1 MPRQTKDDPEV
12 CAREMERMEWIEQ
25 DLEFTSAR
33 TIVINFLEVILNGGH
48 LGQLQDQREDFT
60 LALADHLPPAAD
72 AAAWERISGMA
83 EEMLD
88 DRLVLLASD
97 FPEALIG
104 VRTSVTQH

>member
-1 MPRQTKDDPEV
+1 MRKKTEDDPEAR
-12 CAREMERMEWIEQ
+12 AREMERIGWIER

-33 TIVINFLEVILNGGH
+33 SIVINFLEAILNSGN
-48 LGQLQDQREDFT
+48 LSQLEDQREDFT

-88 DRLVLLASD
+88 ERLALLASD
-97 FPEALIG
+97 LPEALIG
-104 VRTSVTQH
+104 IRMSLTQH

>member
-12 CAREMERMEWIEQ
+12 CAREMERVEWREQ
-25 DLEFTSAR
+25 DVELTSAR
-33 TIVINFLEVILNGGH
+33 NIVINFLEVILNSGH

-60 LALADHLPPAAD
+60 LALADHLPSAAD

-88 DRLVLLASD
+88 DRLILLASD